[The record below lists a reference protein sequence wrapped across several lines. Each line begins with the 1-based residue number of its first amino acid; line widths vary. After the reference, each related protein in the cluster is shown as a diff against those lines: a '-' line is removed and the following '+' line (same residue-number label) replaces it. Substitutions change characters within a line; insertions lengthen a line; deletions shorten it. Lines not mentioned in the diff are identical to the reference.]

1 MTKSDIID
9 YLKTKDEISHKV
21 FIMEIHFFIEK
32 DNKEYKFMVVRRNE
46 KLVSLFHTHLKIRGQ
61 RRCRSNP
68 EPTAGPHPD
77 PGTSGMHAGQAW
89 NSRLSAGRSGSV

>member
-21 FIMEIHFFIEK
+21 FIMEIHFYIKK

-46 KLVSLFHTHLKIRGQ
+46 KMVSLFNTNSKITLLNPKELTLTMLDNYIEQFILSVKKEQTKQLIKDLK
-61 RRCRSNP
+61 
-68 EPTAGPHPD
+68 ED
-77 PGTSGMHAGQAW
+77 F
-89 NSRLSAGRSGSV
+89 V

>member
-46 KLVSLFHTHLKIRGQ
+46 KLVSLFNTNLKITLLKPQ
-61 RRCRSNP
+61 
-68 EPTAGPHPD
+68 ELTPTILD
-77 PGTSGMHAGQAW
+77 NYIEQFM
-89 NSRLSAGRSGSV
+89 LSVKKEQTKQLIKNLKEDFN

>member
-9 YLKTKDEISHKV
+9 YLKTKDEIRHKV

-46 KLVSLFHTHLKIRGQ
+46 KLVSLFNTNLKITLL
-61 RRCRSNP
+61 NP
-68 EPTAGPHPD
+68 KELTPTILD
-77 PGTSGMHAGQAW
+77 NYIEQFM
-89 NSRLSAGRSGSV
+89 LSVKKEQTKQLIKNLKEDFN

>member
-9 YLKTKDEISHKV
+9 YLKNKDEIKNKV

-46 KLVSLFHTHLKIRGQ
+46 KLVKLFNLNSKITLLKPNEMTPTILDNYIEQFMLSVKKEQTKQ
-61 RRCRSNP
+61 RIKDLKEDFN
-68 EPTAGPHPD
+68 
-77 PGTSGMHAGQAW
+77 
-89 NSRLSAGRSGSV
+89 

>member
-9 YLKTKDEISHKV
+9 YLKTKDEIKNKV

-46 KLVSLFHTHLKIRGQ
+46 KLVKLFNLNSKITLLKP
-61 RRCRSNP
+61 N
-68 EPTAGPHPD
+68 EMTPTILD
-77 PGTSGMHAGQAW
+77 NYIEQFM
-89 NSRLSAGRSGSV
+89 LSVKKEQTKQLIKDLKEDFN